1 MNKIISYLE
10 ETYKEAYLGF
20 LIGAGIVAVAFAI
33 VITPVVSHAQPLNND
48 LSIGS
53 SGSDVSALQSFLS
66 QNDNNYP
73 QGMVTGYFGSIT
85 AASVSNFQTTNGIS
99 ADGQV
104 GPITLPVLNLQMSA
118 APLIKAVTVSIGS
131 NSANVNWNTNV
142 PAEGVVYYSTS
153 PLTLEGHSNWVY
165 VSGNTAMTDAAL
177 RYSQNI
183 SITGLQRG
191 TTYYYSVY
199 STNTV
204 GNASV
209 TWPSTFQTSY

>member
-1 MNKIISYLE
+1 MNKFINSFKISTGIFVWSGIMAMAALAIIILP
-10 ETYKEAYLGF
+10 
-20 LIGAGIVAVAFAI
+20 AV
-33 VITPVVSHAQPLNND
+33 SRAQPLDNN

-73 QGMVTGYFGSIT
+73 AGMITGYFGSIT

-99 ADGQV
+99 ANGNV
-104 GPITLPVLNLQMSA
+104 GPVTLPVLNLQMQA
-118 APLIKAVTVSIGS
+118 APLINAVNVGIGS
-131 NSANVNWNTNV
+131 NSVNVVWSTNV
-142 PAEGVVYYSTS
+142 PAVGVVYYSTS
-153 PLTLEGHSNWVY
+153 PLILGGHENYVY

-209 TWPSTFQTSY
+209 TWPSTFTTSY

>member
-1 MNKIISYLE
+1 MNFIERHVNAI
-10 ETYKEAYLGF
+10 F
-20 LIGAGIVAVAFAI
+20 GAGILAAALAI
-33 VITPVVSHAQPLNND
+33 ISIPFISSAQMLDRN
-48 LSIGS
+48 LTVGS
-53 SGSDVSALQSFLS
+53 TGSDVSSLQSFLS
-66 QNDNNYP
+66 QDGTNYP
-73 QGMVTGYFGSIT
+73 EGMVTGYFGSIT
-85 AASVSNFQTTNGIS
+85 QASVSNFQTTNGIS

-118 APLIKAVTVSIGS
+118 APLITTVNISVNSNNAIVT
-131 NSANVNWNTNV
+131 WNTDV

-153 PLTLEGHSNWVY
+153 PLTLGGHSNYVY
-165 VSGNTAMTDAAL
+165 VSGNTEMTDAGL
-177 RYSQNI
+177 HYSQ
-183 SITGLQRG
+183 SITIPNLQPR

>member
-1 MNKIISYLE
+1 MNKIINSF
-10 ETYKEAYLGF
+10 KEAYIG
-20 LIGAGIVAVAFAI
+20 LIVGAGIIAVAFA
-33 VITPVVSHAQPLNND
+33 VVSAPLVSHAQPLDEN

-73 QGMVTGYFGSIT
+73 EGLVTGYFGSVT

-99 ADGQV
+99 AVGQV

-118 APLIKAVTVSIGS
+118 APLITSVAVSVGS

-153 PLTLEGHSNWVY
+153 PLALEGHANWVY
-165 VSGNTAMTDAAL
+165 VSGNTAMTDAML
-177 RYSQNI
+177 RYSQSI
-183 SITGLQRG
+183 SVTGLLPN

-209 TWPSTFQTSY
+209 TWPSTFRTSY